1 MRSRVG
7 LVLSWVL
14 LVAGCS
20 PAVAPVAPSS
30 SAPVSSSPVPSSP
43 VPSSPVPSSPVP
55 PRKPVTVVLDPGH
68 NGGNAGRPGVINAP
82 VPAGRGQTKPCNT
95 TGTATDRGYPEH
107 AFTWDVAQRAGALLS
122 AQGVRVVYT
131 RTDDSGVGPCV
142 NERAAIGNRAGAD
155 AVVSIH
161 ADGST
166 AAGARGFHVAYSSPP
181 LTAAQGEPSLELAR
195 ALRSGMAAGGFPVSN
210 YLGSDGLAPRNDL
223 AGLNLSD
230 RPAVLVE
237 CGNMRNAVDAALM
250 STVDGRQRY
259 ATAVASAVVSYLTR
273 YAGF

>member
-1 MRSRVG
+1 M
-7 LVLSWVL
+7 VLSWVL